1 MSPRRKSMK
10 QASKFTRVSAAVVTI
25 LLLVLG
31 FLVSSGLWVP
41 LLIIVLVALL
51 ARRDARSR
59 A

>member
-1 MSPRRKSMK
+1 MK

>member
-1 MSPRRKSMK
+1 MK

-25 LLLVLG
+25 LFLTLG

-41 LLIIVLVALL
+41 LLIIVSVALL

>member
-1 MSPRRKSMK
+1 MK
-10 QASKFTRVSAAVVTI
+10 HASKFTRVSAAVVTI